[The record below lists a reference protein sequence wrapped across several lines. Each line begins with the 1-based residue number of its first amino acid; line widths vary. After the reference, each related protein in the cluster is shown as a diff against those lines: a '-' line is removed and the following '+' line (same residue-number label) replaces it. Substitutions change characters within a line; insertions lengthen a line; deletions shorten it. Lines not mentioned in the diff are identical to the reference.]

1 VRERRSTAHY
11 ATFDYGDFRRL
22 MHHVTIKGDIPAG
35 PRALTVP

>member
-22 MHHVTIKGDIPAG
+22 MHHVTIRVTFRPA
-35 PRALTVP
+35 PAL